1 MLSNLY
7 LWSCINPLL
16 SFLIST
22 WFVLIASASLLL
34 SAIWVFSLLSVLLKV
49 CQSWRSYFKS
59 NKSWFHFLYFHS
71 HGFLFFF
78 FFFLL
83 SSCFGFI
90 LLYYSWFLR
99 CKLRLLIWSDL
110 RSTLTFSPKVC
121 IQYYKSSIN
130 TDMLYFHIHSVLCVF
145 KNFPWGFHSDTWIPY
160 MCIV

>member
-78 FFFLL
+78 FFSFFLL
-83 SSCFGFI
+83 VLGLFCSII
-90 LLYYSWFLR
+90 LDSWGASLGY
-99 CKLRLLIWSDL
+99 WSDL